1 MTGFKPED
9 RIPMAAAIGVL
20 VLGNVIGYSL
30 RLTIYI
36 SILAA
41 PLAIVAFMTVRYLL
55 YGGMVPDVVS
65 GEGQ

>member
-1 MTGFKPED
+1 
-9 RIPMAAAIGVL
+9 MAAAIGVL

-30 RLTIYI
+30 RLTMYI

-41 PLAIVAFMTVRYLL
+41 PLAIVAFMIVRYLL
-55 YGGMVPDVVS
+55 YGSMVPDVVS

>member
-1 MTGFKPED
+1 MTGFKPKD

-36 SILAA
+36 SILVA
-41 PLAIVAFMTVRYLL
+41 PLAVLAFAIVRYLL
-55 YGGMVPDVVS
+55 YGSMVPDVLS
-65 GEGQ
+65 GDGL